1 MNTSKIPPMKDIQNQ
16 IDHRRIDIRK
26 VGVKTVSY
34 PITLRDKAK
43 KEQNTIATLNMY
55 VNLPHRFKGT
65 HMSRFIE
72 ILNEFHGKIDIR
84 NFHGILE
91 KMKER
96 LDAEASHVEMEFP
109 YFFTS
114 DGADGSLAL
123 RQCMVTMLGSLAE
136 TSDIQFKLMLPIIL
150 PRLAQTGGN
159 LPRLAGHWGR
169 VEVTVRFKGFIW
181 IEDLLSHIEKGIEA
195 EVAALAPGDHKALSV
210 EALVTRIGESL
221 SSLPEVARY
230 SILVENLGA
239 GYSTFAT
246 LKST

>member
-1 MNTSKIPPMKDIQNQ
+1 MKDIQNQ
-16 IDHRRIDIRK
+16 LDHRRVDIRK

-84 NFHGILE
+84 SFHLILE

-96 LDAEASHVEMEFP
+96 LDAEASHLEMEFP

-114 DGADGSLAL
+114 DGADGSLAV
-123 RQCMVTMLGSLAE
+123 RQCTVTMIGSLTE
-136 TSDIQFKLMLPIIL
+136 TSDIQFKLVLPIIP
-150 PRLAQTGGN
+150 PRSAHPGGN

-169 VEVTVRFKGFIW
+169 LEATVRFKAFIW
-181 IEDLLSHIEKGIEA
+181 LEDLLSYIEQGIESELA
-195 EVAALAPGDHKALSV
+195 MLAPGDHKTLSV
-210 EALVTRIGESL
+210 EALVTRVGERL
-221 SSLPEVARY
+221 SSLPEVAHY

-239 GYSTFAT
+239 DYSTFAT
-246 LKST
+246 LESN

>member
-1 MNTSKIPPMKDIQNQ
+1 MKDIQNQ

-43 KEQNTIATLNMY
+43 KEQNTIAILNMY

-84 NFHGILE
+84 NFHRILE

-96 LDAEASHVEMEFP
+96 LDAEASHLEMEFP
-109 YFFTS
+109 YFFTAGGV
-114 DGADGSLAL
+114 DGADGSLAV
-123 RQCMVTMLGSLAE
+123 RQCRVIMIGSLVE
-136 TSDIQFKLMLPIIL
+136 CGNIQFKLILPIIL
-150 PRLAQTGGN
+150 PRFAQPGGN

-169 VEVTVRFKGFIW
+169 LDVTVRFKAFLW
-181 IEDLLSHIEKGIEA
+181 LEDLLSHIEKGIES
-195 EVAALAPGDHKALSV
+195 EVAALAPGDHKTLSV
-210 EALVTRIGESL
+210 EALVKRVGQCL
-221 SSLPEVARY
+221 AALPEVACY

-239 GYSTFAT
+239 DYSTFAT
-246 LKST
+246 LESA